1 MQVASRASRQRWGSN
16 GCLIARR
23 QQRAVQP
30 LRAQRGDGPST
41 SGRGATAPDGATDP
55 EVGAGLKAVWY
66 GAETFGKLV
75 SLARG
80 PQQQQQQR
88 AAAGAGAGKVM
99 DRAEILASIRA
110 DYDEQYFVRG
120 VSEMSAYDPQC
131 VFADPFV
138 SFSGTQRFKQNVSN
152 LGGLMSD
159 IKLDV
164 YDWQEGDNTLTTR
177 WRFSCLLDLP
187 WRPRLA
193 AAGGTTHV
201 IDPARGLVVRHEER
215 WEVEPAKVVAQLFT
229 PAAKVPSNAWETFLL
244 SASAGDV
251 QGMWFVLNPLF
262 LKASAALLVASFALS
277 LVNGGEGLLPGPA
290 VVAVQVALGGC
301 LVVEVLKFAQGMQ
314 GGETG
319 TGGRF

>member
-1 MQVASRASRQRWGSN
+1 MRRQR
-16 GCLIARR
+16 
-23 QQRAVQP
+23 VTT
-30 LRAQRGDGPST
+30 RAQQGGDGPST

-55 EVGAGLKAVWY
+55 NVGAGLKAVWY

-75 SLARG
+75 SLTRG
-80 PQQQQQQR
+80 QQQPQQPQQ
-88 AAAGAGAGKVM
+88 AAAGGKVM
-99 DRAEILASIRA
+99 SREEILASIRA
-110 DYDEQYFVRG
+110 DYDQQYFVRG
-120 VSEMSAYDPQC
+120 VGDMAAYAPDC

-138 SFSGTQRFKQNVSN
+138 SFSGTSRFKQNVSN

-215 WEVEPAKVVAQLFT
+215 WEVEPEKVVAQLFT

-251 QGMWFVLNPLF
+251 QGMWLVLNPLF
-262 LKASAALLVASFALS
+262 LKAAAALLAASFAVS

-290 VVAVQVALGGC
+290 ALAVQVALGGC
-301 LVVEVLKFAQGMQ
+301 VVVEVLKFAQGMQ